1 LAIRE
6 GQVVKAGFSLAAWL
20 NNRSIA
26 QRIFAIGG
34 LLTAGMLI
42 VGGLG
47 LMAVG
52 DGNERLNTVYVDR
65 VVPLQQLKEV
75 ADAYAV
81 SIVDLSHKAR
91 DGAESFESGLGKV
104 DQAQGVIRSRWQEYT
119 ATYLT
124 DEEKKLVGE
133 AAALMQKG
141 DLATSR
147 LKEILASKDKEALSV
162 LRRKSFTRRSTRFPT
177 N

>member
-1 LAIRE
+1 MPI
-6 GQVVKAGFSLAAWL
+6 AGFSLAAWL

-34 LLTAGMLI
+34 LLTAGMVI

-47 LMAVG
+47 LMAVSE
-52 DGNERLNTVYVDR
+52 GNERLNTVYVDR

-133 AAALMQKG
+133 AAVLMQKG
-141 DLATSR
+141 DLAT
-147 LKEILASKDKEALSV
+147 
-162 LRRKSFTRRSTRFPT
+162 